1 MGDDRRVDYFIDTEF
16 IDLEREI
23 ELISLGVVAADGRE
37 FYAVSTEFDASR
49 ANEFVKTVVIPLLEP
64 PGDPVW
70 MSRARMKDELVKFI
84 GDDVP
89 RFWSWAGA
97 PWDWL
102 AMAQLFPVEERV
114 PDGWRYTAYDVS
126 QLAEDKGFRVSP
138 VDPGLPQAPAK
149 VHHALADARWA
160 RKLYEALGGPTG
172 WPPAAGGKVTTI
184 PPLAKS
190 GSSLEQ

>member
-1 MGDDRRVDYFIDTEF
+1 VDYFIDTEY

-23 ELISLGVVAADGRE
+23 DLISLGVVAADGRE

-49 ANEFVKTVVIPLLEP
+49 ANEFVRTVVLPLLEP
-64 PGDPVW
+64 ADDPVW

-84 GDDVP
+84 GNDVP

-97 PWDWL
+97 PWDWM

-114 PDGWRYTAYDVS
+114 PAGWRYTAYDVS
-126 QLAEDKGFRVSP
+126 QLAEDKGFGVSP
-138 VDPGLPQAPAK
+138 VDRSLPQAPAK

-160 RKLYEALGGPTG
+160 RKLYEAVGGPTG
-172 WPPAAGGKVTTI
+172 WPPAAGGKVMTI
-184 PPLAKS
+184 PPLAKV
-190 GSSLEQ
+190 GSTLAR